1 MHVITTHLN
10 ADFDSLAS
18 MVAAKK
24 LYPDAAIV
32 LSGSAEKAVHEYL
45 KSHPHICELTKL
57 KSIDLE
63 SVDKLIIVDTQEP
76 DRIGVFKDLVGKP
89 GKEVHVYDHHL
100 ESVREVR
107 FDKEVIRKR
116 GAATTILVE
125 LLEQSNIVLSAEEC
139 TLMTMGIYQD
149 THGLLSP
156 STMPED
162 FSAVSRLVA
171 MGADLNQV
179 ADTIQPRLNQD
190 QLNVMNDLI
199 RNLES
204 LNINGVEIAVAT
216 ASVEYYVED
225 LAHVVSKLMSL
236 ENLEALFAL
245 IRLGSIVVLIC
256 RSRTAEVSSV
266 EVARSFGG
274 GGHVHAA
281 SARIHDQ
288 TLVQAHESLL
298 KTLNE
303 KVAPL
308 SLVKDVMHFP
318 VVSASPQDS
327 LQSVENTLTRFNLN
341 SLPIVEKNKPIGLI
355 TRQIVEKA
363 IHHQMG
369 TDTAEEFMIREFSVT
384 TPDSFF
390 NTIIP
395 MVIEEKQKLIPV
407 VGPENGEL
415 LGVVSR
421 GDLLRE
427 LQRDRLRQSGEGVAS
442 HVSFLGKN
450 KFIKSLLKDR
460 LDKKLLHLLE
470 TIAEIGDRAGMSVY
484 IVGGF
489 VRDLLL
495 GIGNQ
500 DLDLVVEGDG
510 IDFAKML
517 AEALSARVKSHVK
530 FGTSVVILPDES
542 RVDVATARLEYYT
555 HPAALPTIEKSSI
568 KADLFRR
575 DFSFNCLAIRLNGK
589 NRFCLIDFFNGERDL
604 KEGVLRVLH
613 NLSFIED
620 PSRLFRA
627 IRFEQRFSFQMGKQT
642 ESFMKNAIKRKL
654 VDQLSSSRFLNE
666 LVNIFKEKEALK
678 CIRRMSDLDLLQFI
692 SSGFSDSREN
702 FEALERVDQVLAWA
716 KILPLPEEPEV
727 WFVYFLGLLCPLSDE
742 EFKEALV
749 RLHPPQRLRN
759 RLQLDREAVLNSRRS
774 LKSGKDFSPGEIFDI
789 FSQCTPEAVV
799 YLLSVAGNERVNKF
813 ATLYFTQYH
822 EQARLELD
830 GNDLNSLGVQPG
842 PLYQDVFRSLRE
854 ARLNGLVNSKDDELD
869 WVKREFLNCP

>member
-1 MHVITTHLN
+1 MQVITTHLN

-24 LYPDAAIV
+24 LYPEASLV
-32 LSGSAEKAVHEYL
+32 LSGAAEKAVHEYL
-45 KSHPHICELTKL
+45 KSHAHVCELTKL
-57 KSIDLE
+57 KGLDLE
-63 SVDKLIIVDTQEP
+63 SVDRLIVVDTQEP
-76 DRIGVFKDLVGKP
+76 DRIGVFKALVGKP

-100 ESVREVR
+100 ESDREVC

-125 LLEQSNIVLSAEEC
+125 LLDQANIELSPEEC
-139 TLMTMGIYQD
+139 TLMTLGIYQD
-149 THGLLSP
+149 THGLLSS
-156 STMPED
+156 STTPED
-162 FSAVSRLVA
+162 FSAVSRLVS

-190 QLNVMNDLI
+190 QINVMNDLI

-204 LNINGVEIAVAT
+204 LNVNGVDIAVAT
-216 ASVEYYVED
+216 ASVDYYVED

-245 IRLGSIVVLIC
+245 ILLGSNVVLIC
-256 RSRTAEVSSV
+256 RSRTGEVSAV

-281 SARIHDQ
+281 SARIQDQ
-288 TLVQAHESLL
+288 TLVQARESLL
-298 KTLNE
+298 KTLNA
-303 KVAPL
+303 KVTPS

-318 VVSASPQDS
+318 VISASPQES
-327 LQSVENTLTRFNLN
+327 IQSVENTLTRFNLN
-341 SLPIVEKNKPIGLI
+341 ALPIVEENKPVGLI

-363 IHHQMG
+363 IHHQMAMDK
-369 TDTAEEFMIREFSVT
+369 TEEFMIREFSVT
-384 TPDSFF
+384 TPESYF

-395 MVIEEKQKLIPV
+395 MVIEEKQKIIPV

-427 LQRDRLRQSGEGVAS
+427 FQRDRLRQGRGV
-442 HVSFLGKN
+442 VSQVGILGKD
-450 KFIKSLLKDR
+450 KFIKSLMKAR
-460 LDKKLLHLLE
+460 LDKKLLQQLE
-470 TIAEIGDRAGMSVY
+470 IIGEIGDRAEVSVY
-484 IVGGF
+484 VVGGF
-489 VRDLLL
+489 ARDLLL
-495 GIGNQ
+495 GIDNQ
-500 DLDLVVEGDG
+500 DIDLVVEGDG
-510 IDFAKML
+510 IGFAKML
-517 AEALSARVKSHVK
+517 AEELSARVKSHVK

-555 HPAALPTIEKSSI
+555 HPAALPTVEKSSI

-575 DFSFNCLAIRLNGK
+575 DFSINCLAIRLNGK
-589 NRFCLIDFFNGERDL
+589 NRFCLIDYFNGERDL

-627 IRFEQRFSFQMGKQT
+627 IRFEQRFSFRMGKQT
-642 ESFMKNAIKRKL
+642 EAFMKNAIKRNL
-654 VDQLSSSRFLNE
+654 VDQLSPTRLLNE

-678 CIRRMSDLDLLQFI
+678 CIRRLSDLHLLPFI
-692 SSGFSDSREN
+692 SSGFAELQDN

-716 KILPLPEEPEV
+716 KMLPLPKEPEV

-742 EFKEALV
+742 EFEQALI

-759 RLQLDREAVLNSRRS
+759 RLQLDREAVLNSRRTLES
-774 LKSGKDFSPGEIFDI
+774 SKEFSPGEIFDI
-789 FSQCTPEAVV
+789 FSQCTPEATV
-799 YLLSVAGNERVNKF
+799 YLLALVDSERVNKF

-822 EQARLELD
+822 QQARLELN

-842 PLYQDVFRSLRE
+842 PLYQEVFRSLRE

-869 WVKREFLNCP
+869 WVKREVLK